1 MNILFIDDNSTV
13 QKVNIMILRKLNYI
27 TTEDTIV
34 FKNTTNFEF
43 PDMETS
49 FDVIICDYDLGLNHP
64 NGLEFFEKI
73 EFSGLKILLT
83 SNDSEL
89 LKKIMELQKDIK
101 YVIKQKSFT
110 NQISTTT
117 DLGNYINEFKLH
129 TTRSYK

>member
-13 QKVNIMILRKLNYI
+13 QKVNIMMLRKFNYI
-27 TTEDTIV
+27 TTVDTIV

-49 FDVIICDYDLGLNHP
+49 FDVIICDYDLGLNSP
-64 NGLEFFEKI
+64 SGLEFFEKI
-73 EFSGLKILLT
+73 KFSGLKILLT

-89 LKKIMELQKDIK
+89 LKKIMELKKDIK

-110 NQISTTT
+110 NQISTTK

>member
-13 QKVNIMILRKLNYI
+13 QKVNIMMLRKFNYI

-49 FDVIICDYDLGLNHP
+49 FDVIICDYDLGLNSP
-64 NGLEFFEKI
+64 SGLEFFEKI

-89 LKKIMELQKDIK
+89 LKKIMELKKDIK

-110 NQISTTT
+110 NQISTTK

>member
-13 QKVNIMILRKLNYI
+13 QKVNIMMLRKLNYI
-27 TTEDTIV
+27 NTEDTIV
-34 FKNTTNFEF
+34 FKNTTNFELNE
-43 PDMETS
+43 METY
-49 FDVIICDYDLGLNHP
+49 FDVIVCDYDLGLNSP

-89 LKKIMELQKDIK
+89 LKKIMELKKDIK

-110 NQISTTT
+110 KQISTTK